1 MEWNVNPST
10 GQRFLR
16 DALKVPTLVH
26 WRDLFY

>member
-1 MEWNVNPST
+1 VNPNT